1 MVQVLDA
8 RDPLGCRDASLE
20 RAVLERGKKLVLLLN
35 KVDLIP
41 KENAQQWIKYLKL
54 HYPTIPFKSSSQRA
68 AHMSAV
74 SEGGCF
80 GVQDVMSLLKN
91 YCRSCSTSQLK
102 TSITV
107 GVVGMPN
114 VGKSSFINA
123 LKRGKVVCPVGAQA
137 GVTRTVQL
145 VSLDKTIRLLDS
157 PGIVW
162 KSISGVEGEADD
174 HLLLGNVQSIDHL
187 QDVLAVAKAIW
198 KRSNVAQLCT
208 VYNLQPEEV
217 DSLEQLLLRIAQASG
232 LLRRG
237 GVVDLEAAARKV
249 IADWNAGKIPY
260 FSIPPSGRENE
271 TCELLE
277 GEMAEAFQLMEE

>member
-1 MVQVLDA
+1 MLDA

-20 RAVLERGKKLVLLLN
+20 RAVLQHGKKLVLLLN

-41 KENAQQWIKYLKL
+41 MENAQQWIKYLKMF
-54 HYPTIPFKSSSQRA
+54 YPTIPFKSSSQRS
-68 AHMSAV
+68 AHMSAAT
-74 SEGGCF
+74 EGGCF

-91 YCRSCSTSQLK
+91 YCRSCATSQLK

-137 GVTRTVQL
+137 GITRTVQL

-162 KSISGVEGEADD
+162 KKHIGEEG
-174 HLLLGNVQSIDHL
+174 LLLGNVLSTDHIE
-187 QDVLAVAKAIW
+187 DAVAVAKVIW
-198 KRSNVAQLCT
+198 TRSNAAQLCAI
-208 VYNLQPEEV
+208 YNLQEEV
-217 DSLEQLLLRIAQASG
+217 QSVEQLLLRIAQASG

-237 GVVDLEAAARKV
+237 GVVDLEAAARKM
-249 IADWNAGKIPY
+249 IGDWNSGKIPY
-260 FSIPPSGRENE
+260 FSIPPAKQEGESS
-271 TCELLE
+271 ELIA
-277 GEMAEAFQLMEE
+277 GEMAAAFQLMEE